1 MFLRA
6 CFVRRARYTKSTRMS
21 TPSVA
26 DGSKLQEFLAAS
38 GLATSD
44 VPSWKLVN
52 KFEINRLLATSSHN
66 KIKCDCVAIPYFTY
80 AGEPVLDRGLP
91 FYRARLLE
99 PETRTDSAGKSSTK
113 KYASPAGC
121 ATHLYV
127 PLGLKNLIEGLSASG
142 RDEVPPLV
150 VTEGEKKAEALVKLG
165 IPAVGLPGITM
176 GLVRD
181 DPADKDAPR
190 KLLASIPEI
199 VEKYAQSVPETQT
212 PRVLVLFDSDGLP
225 GDAFPGSHALRDG
238 KHVGNK
244 SVFFEAK
251 LLANALR
258 KVPFNRPVAVSAA
271 WCPRGPVGD
280 DGKPGKVGVDDWI
293 EQAKKDHGTPDI
305 VVSTIHDLSNLPA
318 SPGAVAQA
326 STQRGESFRVLGFED
341 SAVVVWSHGT
351 QQLHRLSAAD
361 LSRAAS
367 IMLAVSPD
375 VAMSRWAKIAKDG
388 SEALDTQSAAASL
401 IRDAF
406 QAGVW
411 TDARERGGG
420 VWVGD
425 DGELRINA
433 REGFFRATRN
443 GLVPAE
449 DERLSG
455 RHVYPACSRFALG
468 AVPDAPRDGRV
479 LGHSLVQHL
488 KQWGWKQ
495 KTAPYLL
502 AGWICQQAFLG
513 ALNARPHVTLI
524 GESGAG
530 KSVLAEHI
538 GEVLNGT
545 AYRIEDGA
553 GTTAAGMRQTI
564 GKDAMTILLDEAEPG
579 ANQGQVAEQR
589 AATMRRMLD
598 MLRAAYSASDSGHV
612 RTTLKGSAS
621 GKAVDYSIRVSAM
634 INAINRPDFDQAD
647 RNRFLMLEVVK
658 EGRGAG
664 EPDASGLADLGS
676 EIRAVLW
683 TRWEDFNAIY
693 DYLVGLADLG
703 EARLRKTWGAPV
715 AALMALSYGEAWRDN
730 VAAIEQLA
738 RAVAAEQDDSGSGS
752 GDSDHERARKVLMS
766 ALIDCEVLEERGES
780 ISVAVRK
787 RTVYEVFQAAKK
799 TNPRAADNHA
809 SKALKR
815 VGLMRVDGEHGPRL
829 FVSDNQQLRAVLRG
843 TPWATGQSI
852 VNALGRLDGAVMT
865 VTKPTDTR
873 QFLDGSRRSGVY
885 ILVDED
891 GTALPGSAGE
901 DTDTNSNAEAEF

>member
-1 MFLRA
+1 
-6 CFVRRARYTKSTRMS
+6 MS
-21 TPSVA
+21 TPVIA
-26 DGSKLQEFLAAS
+26 DDSKLKDFLAPS
-38 GLATSD
+38 GLVPED
-44 VPSWKLVN
+44 VPDWKLVN
-52 KFEINRLLATSSHN
+52 KFEVNRILGTNSHN
-66 KIKCDCVAIPYFTY
+66 KIKCDCIAIPYVTY
-80 AGEPVLDRGLP
+80 EGDPIMDRGMP
-91 FYRARLLE
+91 FCRARLLE
-99 PETRTDSAGKSSTK
+99 PETQTDSAGKSSTK

-121 ATHLYV
+121 ATHIYV
-127 PLGLKNLIEGLSASG
+127 PIGLKNLINALSETESA
-142 RDEVPPLV
+142 ECPPLV
-150 VTEGEKKAEALVKLG
+150 ITEGEKKAEALVKLG

-181 DPADKDAPR
+181 DPANKDEPR
-190 KLLASIPEI
+190 NLLAAIPDL
-199 VEKYAQSVPETQT
+199 VEKYAQAVPAEQT
-212 PRVLVLFDSDGLP
+212 PRVLVLFDSDGQP
-225 GDAFPGSHALRDG
+225 GDAFPDSHALKDG

-251 LLANALR
+251 LLANTLR
-258 KVPFNRPVAVSAA
+258 KVPFSRPVAASAA

-280 DGKPGKVGVDDWI
+280 DGKPGKLGVDDWI
-293 EQAKKDHGTPDI
+293 EQAKKDHGTPD
-305 VVSTIHDLSNLPA
+305 VVVRAIHALSNLPA
-318 SPGAVAQA
+318 SPSAVAQA

-341 SAVVVWSHGT
+341 SAVMVWSHGT
-351 QQLHRLSAAD
+351 QQLNRLSAAD

-367 IMLAVSPD
+367 IMLAVGPD
-375 VAMSRWAKIAKDG
+375 AAMARWAKIAKDG
-388 SEALDTQSAAASL
+388 SESLDTQAAAASL

-406 QAGVW
+406 RAGMW

-420 VWVGD
+420 VWVSD
-425 DGELRINA
+425 DGDLRINA
-433 REGFFRATRN
+433 REGFFRAARN

-455 RHVYPACSRFALG
+455 RHVYPACSRFSIG
-468 AVPDAPRDGRV
+468 SVPAAPRDGRV
-479 LGHSLVQHL
+479 LSQLLVKHL

-502 AGWICQQAFLG
+502 AGWICQQSFLG

-589 AATMRRMLD
+589 AATMRRTLD

-647 RNRFLMLEVVK
+647 RNRFLLLEVVK
-658 EGRGAG
+658 DGRGTG

-676 EIRAVLW
+676 ELRAVLW
-683 TRWEDFNAIY
+683 QRWEDFNAIY
-693 DYLVGLADLG
+693 NHILGLADLG
-703 EARLRKTWGAPV
+703 EARLRKTWGVPI
-715 AALMALSYGEAWRDN
+715 AALMALSYGEAWEEN

-738 RAVAAEQDDSGSGS
+738 RAVATEQDDSDSGG
-752 GDSDHERARKVLMS
+752 GDSDHERARKALMS

-780 ISVAVRK
+780 VSVAVRK
-787 RTVYEVFQAAKK
+787 RTIFEVFQAAKK
-799 TNPRAADNHA
+799 ANPRAADNHA
-809 SKALKR
+809 GKALKR
-815 VGLMRVDGEHGPRL
+815 VGLMRSDGENGPRL
-829 FVSDNQQLRAVLRG
+829 FVSDNQQLRTVLRG

-852 VNALGRLDGAVMT
+852 VNALGRLEGAVMT
-865 VTKPTDTR
+865 ATKPVETR
-873 QFLDGSRRSGVY
+873 PKIDGSRRSGVY
-885 ILVDED
+885 IPVDED
-891 GTALPGSAGE
+891 GAASPRAAGE
-901 DTDTNSNAEAEF
+901 DTDLDAEF

>member
-1 MFLRA
+1 M
-6 CFVRRARYTKSTRMS
+6 
-21 TPSVA
+21 
-26 DGSKLQEFLAAS
+26 
-38 GLATSD
+38 
-44 VPSWKLVN
+44 
-52 KFEINRLLATSSHN
+52 
-66 KIKCDCVAIPYFTY
+66 
-80 AGEPVLDRGLP
+80 DRGMP
-91 FYRARLLE
+91 FCRARLLE
-99 PETRTDSAGKSSTK
+99 PETHTNSEGKSSTK

-127 PLGLKNLIEGLSASG
+127 PRSLKNLIDRLPAKGQ
-142 RDEVPPLV
+142 DECPPLV
-150 VTEGEKKAEALVKLG
+150 ITEGEKKAEALVKLG

-181 DPADKDAPR
+181 DPANKDEPR
-190 KLLASIPEI
+190 KLLAAIPEI
-199 VEKYAQSVPETQT
+199 VEKYAQAVPAEQT
-212 PRVLVLFDSDGLP
+212 PRILVLFDSDGLP
-225 GDAFPGSHALRDG
+225 GDAFPESHALKDG

-251 LLANALR
+251 LLANTLR
-258 KVPFNRPVAVSAA
+258 KVPFSRPVAASAA

-280 DGKPGKVGVDDWI
+280 EGKPGKLGVDDWI
-293 EQAKKDHGTPDI
+293 EQSKKDHGTPD
-305 VVSTIHDLSNLPA
+305 VVVRAIHDLSNLPA
-318 SPGAVAQA
+318 SPSAVAQA
-326 STQRGESFRVLGFED
+326 STRRGENFRVLGFED

-351 QQLHRLSAAD
+351 QQLNRLSAAD

-367 IMLAVSPD
+367 IMLAVGPD
-375 VAMSRWAKIAKDG
+375 AAMARWAKIAKDG
-388 SEALDTQSAAASL
+388 SESLDTQAAAASL
-401 IRDAF
+401 IRDAY
-406 QAGVW
+406 QAGMW

-420 VWVGD
+420 VWIGD
-425 DGELRINA
+425 DGDLRINA

-455 RHVYPACSRFALG
+455 RHVYPACSRFSLG
-468 AVPDAPRDGRV
+468 DVPAAPRDGRT
-479 LGHSLVQHL
+479 LGQLVVQHL
-488 KQWGWKQ
+488 KRWGWKQ

-538 GEVLNGT
+538 GEILNGT

-589 AATMRRMLD
+589 AATMRRTLD

-634 INAINRPDFDQAD
+634 LNAINRPDFDQAD
-647 RNRFLMLEVVK
+647 RNRFLLLEVVK
-658 EGRGAG
+658 DGRGAG
-664 EPDASGLADLGS
+664 EPDASRLADLGS
-676 EIRAVLW
+676 ELRAVLW

-693 DYLVGLADLG
+693 DHLVGLADLG
-703 EARLRKTWGAPV
+703 EARLRKTWGVPI
-715 AALMALSYGEAWRDN
+715 AALMALSYGEAWEEN
-730 VAAIEQLA
+730 VESIEQLA
-738 RAVAAEQDDSGSGS
+738 RAVGADQDDSGSGS
-752 GDSDHERARKVLMS
+752 GDSDHERARKALMS
-766 ALIDCEVLEERGES
+766 ALIDCEVQEERGES
-780 ISVAVRK
+780 VSVAVRK
-787 RTVYEVFQAAKK
+787 RTVFEAFQAAKK
-799 TNPRAADNHA
+799 ANPRATDTLAG
-809 SKALKR
+809 KALKR

-865 VTKPTDTR
+865 ATKPTDTR
-873 QFLDGSRRSGVY
+873 QLLDGSRRSGVY
-885 ILVDED
+885 IPVEED
-891 GTALPGSAGE
+891 GAASPRAKGE
-901 DTDTNSNAEAEF
+901 DTDLDAEF